1 MKSLTDLLKNH
12 PIPGIREAEIRRTCA
27 EVVKKAVGVVVEPK
41 HIKMSDGVLSLAVPP
56 LLKSALILK
65 FSEVQE
71 GLLKEG
77 ITLTEIR

>member
-27 EVVKKAVGVVVEPK
+27 EVVKQSTGVEVQPK
-41 HIKMSDGVLSLAVPP
+41 HIKISDGVLSLSVPP
-56 LLKSALILK
+56 LLKSALVLK

-71 GLLKEG
+71 RLRQEG
-77 ITLTEIR
+77 IMVKEIR

>member
-27 EVVKKAVGVVVEPK
+27 ETVKQATGIEVEPK
-41 HIKMSDGVLSLAVPP
+41 HIKISDGVLSLSVPP
-56 LLKSALILK
+56 LVKSALVLK

-71 GLLKEG
+71 RLLQQG
-77 ITLTEIR
+77 ITVQEIR